1 MGVFKELFD
10 LPAEDKA
17 NLYSK
22 DSKKSCRLSTS
33 SGYFDLE
40 DVHLWH
46 LVGTCS
52 AQVRKVAMKVLELIN
67 HVNGLQVFKDREW
80 ISVNPISQALVVNI
94 GHHLQIISNGKLK
107 SAEHRAVTSSS
118 HSRTSAAFFIAPSDD
133 FIVEPAGALISA
145 SNPQLYK
152 PFQYK
157 EFFINYVMKQG
168 KTEVL
173 LETFKLQA

>member
-1 MGVFKELFD
+1 MQQWPQQPSRYRD
-10 LPAEDKA
+10 
-17 NLYSK
+17 
-22 DSKKSCRLSTS
+22 
-33 SGYFDLE
+33 
-40 DVHLWH
+40 

-80 ISVNPISQALVVNI
+80 ISVEPISQALVVNI
-94 GHHLQIISNGKLK
+94 GHQLQIISNGKLK

-118 HSRTSAAFFIAPSDD
+118 HSRTSAAFFTAHSDD
-133 FIVEPAGALISA
+133 CI
-145 SNPQLYK
+145 
-152 PFQYK
+152 
-157 EFFINYVMKQG
+157 G